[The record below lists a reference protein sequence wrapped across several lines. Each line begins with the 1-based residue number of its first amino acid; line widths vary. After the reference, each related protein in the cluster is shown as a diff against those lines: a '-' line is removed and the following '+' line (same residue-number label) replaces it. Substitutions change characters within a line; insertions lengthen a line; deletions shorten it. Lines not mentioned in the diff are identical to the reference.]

1 MEELKARVLKTK
13 DCWGVSYIV
22 LYPSDD
28 EHSGRIDVHGDN
40 EEIAQKI
47 VDMLNGDCSFEPD
60 DEEVYE
66 LDIFG
71 VCYVVQYKSDDGGV
85 ASIMVHG
92 DNKELS
98 ERISGIVNGELV

>member
-1 MEELKARVLKTK
+1 MAELKARVLKTK
-13 DCWGVSYIV
+13 DCLGVSYMV

-40 EEIAQKI
+40 EEVAQKI
-47 VDMLNGDCSFEPD
+47 ADMINGDCSFEPD

-71 VCYVVQYKSDDGGV
+71 VCYVVQYKAEDGGID
-85 ASIMVHG
+85 SIMVHG

-98 ERISGIVNGELV
+98 DKISSLVNGELV